1 MDRTEALYCLKNI
14 AEPLLVD
21 GGYSK
26 LGHLFHIVTP
36 SGLVKVDCRVYD
48 PIIGPIEISDELFL
62 EISEIAKA
70 CESIA
75 ENDELDPDEKLFL
88 FNNGRPG
95 VAYWAFQPCDEAPL
109 EACTFSADK
118 ALVEK
123 KFIEQS
129 LALGAKPWD
138 QMNATLLLEWAG
150 KIATM
155 G

>member
-1 MDRTEALYCLKNI
+1 MDRTEALYSLENM

-21 GGYSK
+21 GGYWK
-26 LGHLFHIVTP
+26 LGHRFFIATP
-36 SGLVKVDCRVYD
+36 AGLVSVDCRVYD
-48 PIIGPIEISDELFL
+48 PIIGPIEISEELFQ

-75 ENDELDPDEKLFL
+75 ENDDLDPDEKLFL
-88 FNNGRPG
+88 FNNGLPG
-95 VAYWAFQPCDEAPL
+95 VAYWAFQPFDDAPL
-109 EACTFSADK
+109 EAYTFSADK
-118 ALVEK
+118 ALVEQ

-138 QMNATLLLEWAG
+138 QMNATLLLEWAE
-150 KIATM
+150 KIVKK